1 MRNRIYGLETEYGI
15 VLIQNDGTWV
25 CDEQSL
31 YQSQAHFEEFYGKQF
46 MGNGS
51 RIYKDIGSHP
61 EYSTAECLELL
72 DLVAQDKAG
81 EQILDEVFA
90 QYSVHLFKNNGQH
103 ADVEMSPPFVPITFG
118 CHENFLMARSLDEKV
133 LAPIFLP
140 FLVVRQIVAGAGWV
154 TGRELQQQNVSY
166 AISQRTWFIRR
177 KVSNSTHSGWE
188 RGILC
193 TARWEEPHAD
203 SRMYK
208 RLHLALGDSN
218 MSELSTYLKM
228 ATVGILLEMLEEGY
242 PLAEKLADFELR
254 DPVASLHAVSCDLT
268 CRKPVI
274 ELDVGSNISAL
285 DLFWVFVTLMEEYK
299 TRHGLNK
306 ELSDALT
313 ILIDILQ
320 RLERRKIDQETQ
332 MEVDSLGLDEELDWL
347 IKKSLLEEVLR
358 KFRCDWPSFAQ
369 TEISWGGRQVS
380 VYDQLRAKDKKY
392 HDISPDGLY
401 NIYVAEPDLSPD
413 QLKSLGIRTPRV
425 VAKERI
431 KYMKHNPPQ
440 NTRAKIRG
448 EFIKFFEKRRPEAK
462 AKFSWN
468 WSRLDIFDF
477 DIGYRGLGTH
487 ADIQLDDPF
496 ATENYDIEII
506 KRSLK

>member
-1 MRNRIYGLETEYGI
+1 MRNRIYGLETEYGT
-15 VLIQNDGTWV
+15 VLIQNDGTWI
-25 CDEQSL
+25 CDEHGLSQH
-31 YQSQAHFEEFYGKQF
+31 QAHFEKFYGKQF

-51 RIYKDIGSHP
+51 RVYRDTDSHP
-61 EYSTAECLELL
+61 EYGTAECLELL

-90 QYSVHLFKNNGQH
+90 SYSGETEAGRVHLFKNNGQH

-118 CHENFLMARSLDEKV
+118 CHENFLMARSLDAKA

-154 TGRELQQQNVSY
+154 TGRELQRQNVSY
-166 AISQRTWFIRR
+166 AISQRTWFIGRM
-177 KVSNSTHSGWE
+177 VSSSTHAGWD

-208 RLHLALGDSN
+208 RLHLILGDSN

-242 PLAEKLADFELR
+242 PLAEKLADFKIR
-254 DPVASLHAVSCDLT
+254 YPVASLHDVSCDLT

-274 ELDVGSNISAL
+274 ELDSGSKISAL

-299 TRHGLNK
+299 TRNGLNK

-313 ILIDILQ
+313 ILIDILG

-347 IKKSLLEEVLR
+347 IKKSFLEDSLR
-358 KFRCDWPSFAQ
+358 QLCCDWPSFAQ

-380 VYDQLRAKDKKY
+380 VYDQLRAKDKQY
-392 HDISPDGLY
+392 HDISPEGLY

-413 QLKSLGIRTPRV
+413 QLKALGIRTPRV

-431 KYMKHNPPQ
+431 EYMKHNPPQ

-448 EFIKFFEKRRPEAK
+448 EFIKFLEERRPEAK
-462 AKFSWN
+462 AKFSWD
-468 WSRLDIFDF
+468 WSRLDIYDF
-477 DIGYRGLGTH
+477 H
-487 ADIQLDDPF
+487 IQLDDPF
-496 ATENYDIEII
+496 ATENHDIEII
-506 KRSLK
+506 KRALE